1 MEDNIK
7 VTGHISFKLF
17 DEKGNLKEERSIKN
31 LVTSAGKTALA
42 TWLAA
47 ASQSTT
53 FMPYIGV
60 GTGTTAAATSDV
72 ALVTEL
78 ATRSAG
84 AVTSS
89 SNVWQSVASFGV
101 GVDTGAITEAG
112 LFSASSSGTLFARQV
127 FSAINKGSLDTL
139 QITWQVTFS

>member
-7 VTGHISFKLF
+7 VTGHINFKLY
-17 DEKGNLKEERSIKN
+17 DGDGNLKEERNIKN

-47 ASQSTT
+47 GSQSTT

-60 GTGTTAAATSDV
+60 GTGNTAASTSDTT
-72 ALVTEL
+72 LQTEL

-89 SNVWQSVASFGV
+89 SNVWQSVASFGA

-127 FSAINKGSLDTL
+127 FSVINKGAADSL
-139 QITWQVTFS
+139 QITWQITLS

>member
-7 VTGHISFKLF
+7 VTGHINFKLY
-17 DEKGNLKEERSIKN
+17 DENGKLKEERSIKN

-53 FMPYIGV
+53 FMPYISV
-60 GTGTTAAATSDV
+60 GTGTTAASTSDTT
-72 ALVTEL
+72 LQTEL

-89 SNVWQSVASFGV
+89 SNVWQSIASFGV

-127 FSAINKGSLDTL
+127 FSAINKGALDTL

>member
-1 MEDNIK
+1 MEDTIK
-7 VTGHISFKLF
+7 VSGFINFKLF
-17 DEKGNLKEERSIKN
+17 DENGNLKDERNIKN
-31 LVTSAGKTALA
+31 LITTAGKTALA

-47 ASQSTT
+47 TSQSAT
-53 FMPYIGV
+53 FMPYMGV
-60 GTGTTAAATSDV
+60 GTGTNAAAAGDTT
-72 ALVTEL
+72 LQTEL

-84 AVTSS
+84 AITSS
-89 SNVWQSVASFGV
+89 SNVFQSIASFGV

-127 FSAINKGSLDTL
+127 FAAINKGSADTL